1 MSVAAGESKYK
12 IPEEILHTNTS
23 KGYVFLGSGTTAA
36 FLPGILNKGGGN
48 SIVTFARLSVAF
60 RMQVPVASEKIPL
73 TTHCEESVALLSF
86 LAEIQNCHC
95 VVPDLKQKHKQV
107 SGFQGS
113 KRLCLSSTGDPCS
126 ALCSLLPSQR
136 GGLRWC
142 PGAQHCIW
150 ESSPIHLILT
160 MLPFW
165 WMRTGLQW
173 AYSEQRADGRRALNT
188 SAVRQDIPC
197 SSSRGSGI
205 FLSISWSAG
214 IKLWPLRSHC
224 FPCIW

>member
-23 KGYVFLGSGTTAA
+23 KVYVFLGSGTTAA

-60 RMQVPVASEKIPL
+60 RMQMPVASEKIPL

-86 LAEIQNCHC
+86 FAEIQNCHC

-113 KRLCLSSTGDPCS
+113 KPLCLSSTGDPCS

-136 GGLRWC
+136 GGLPVVSGC
-142 PGAQHCIW
+142 PAL
-150 ESSPIHLILT
+150 HL
-160 MLPFW
+160 
-165 WMRTGLQW
+165 
-173 AYSEQRADGRRALNT
+173 
-188 SAVRQDIPC
+188 
-197 SSSRGSGI
+197 
-205 FLSISWSAG
+205 G
-214 IKLWPLRSHC
+214 IKPDPSNTNHAPILVDEDWPPVGILRAASRWEKSPQYLSSKARHSL
-224 FPCIW
+224 